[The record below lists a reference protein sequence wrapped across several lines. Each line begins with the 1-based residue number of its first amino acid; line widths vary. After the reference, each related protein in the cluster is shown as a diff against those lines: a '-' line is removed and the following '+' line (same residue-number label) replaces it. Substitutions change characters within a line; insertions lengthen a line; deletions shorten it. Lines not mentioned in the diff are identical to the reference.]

1 MTLEITLDAE
11 AHWCRMWLTSA
22 HLLFVCYNPDTNYQ
36 GNRPQ
41 QLSTATYKSH
51 EKLHLQSLASACRT
65 NCTVDVKYLGLD
77 LRLDLDEITFS
88 FMIPF
93 IDWVYLLYFLTN
105 LKKLPPPSP
114 LSCSLLPSI
123 FSRNACFHVL
133 QLCWKTEKKKE
144 KKGLSHEWSN
154 KSDPQGTTTK
164 HSLTLDEESAD
175 LFLLAQKHLFLS

>member
-51 EKLHLQSLASACRT
+51 KKLHLQSLASACRT

-93 IDWVYLLYFLTN
+93 ID
-105 LKKLPPPSP
+105 
-114 LSCSLLPSI
+114 
-123 FSRNACFHVL
+123 
-133 QLCWKTEKKKE
+133 
-144 KKGLSHEWSN
+144 
-154 KSDPQGTTTK
+154 
-164 HSLTLDEESAD
+164 
-175 LFLLAQKHLFLS
+175 